1 MPAAR
6 RVIPLLALAA
16 AACSG
21 GRAAPD
27 LAVVPTTTG
36 TVYLP
41 DDYDARHKYPVVVM
55 LPASNG
61 TAEAMHRSYPDV
73 GDAIVLVASGT
84 GTTADYATN
93 AAWSATIHRYET
105 QLRHDVNA
113 LVQAGRADADRV
125 VLAGFSMGG
134 DLAWA
139 LAVRNP
145 ELIHGSVIMGSR
157 MSYRA
162 SAREH
167 DALRRHH
174 RFAIL
179 MGSEEDRTRM
189 AGAQAGKD
197 FLESLD
203 VPVRFRE
210 VRDLGHLR
218 APPGDF
224 QNALE
229 FVLDR

>member
-6 RVIPLLALAA
+6 RVIPLFALAT
-16 AACSG
+16 AACG
-21 GRAAPD
+21 GRGTPE
-27 LAVVPTTTG
+27 LAVVPATTG
-36 TVYLP
+36 IVYLP

-61 TAEAMHRSYPDV
+61 TADAMHRSYPDV

-93 AAWSATIHRYET
+93 AAWSETIRRYET

-113 LVQAGRADADRV
+113 LIQAGRADADRV

-162 SAREH
+162 TAREH

-179 MGSEEDRTRM
+179 MGTEEDRGRM
-189 AGAQAGKD
+189 AGARAGKD

-210 VRDLGHLR
+210 VHDIGHLR
-218 APPGDF
+218 MPPDDF
-224 QNALE
+224 KDALE